1 MFKYFSICF
10 LIYFLITS
18 TTVFG
23 QANFIID
30 EQPCGLEGTAKRV
43 NDKQLNR
50 LKNRSVAPTKGQIDP
65 FFNWAELAK
74 FEDDRNKFSVE
85 KGAILRG
92 YVLRV
97 KMSEAETCN
106 CNSKTP
112 DFRDTHL
119 IITPDAENTG
129 VLNQIII
136 EVTPRLRAQ
145 MQASGVDW
153 SQEAL
158 KKLRGKYIE
167 IEGWLFYDYNHGNQS
182 AKIRQKTK
190 GVTRSTAW
198 EIHPVTA
205 LKVINGK

>member
-1 MFKYFSICF
+1 MFKY
-10 LIYFLITS
+10 LIISFLITS
-18 TTVFG
+18 TAAFSQTDFT
-23 QANFIID
+23 ID
-30 EQPCGLEGTAKRV
+30 EQPCGLEGSAKRV
-43 NDKQLNR
+43 NDKQFNR
-50 LKNRSVAPTKGQIDP
+50 LKNRSVAPTKAQIDP
-65 FFNWAELAK
+65 QFNWTELAK
-74 FEDDRNKFSVE
+74 FEDDRDKFSVE
-85 KGAILRG
+85 KGATLRG

-119 IITPDAENTG
+119 IITPDAEQTG
-129 VLNQIII
+129 VLNQIVVEI
-136 EVTPRLRAQ
+136 TPRLRAQ
-145 MQASGVDW
+145 MQARGVDW
-153 SQEAL
+153 SQDAL

-205 LKVINGK
+205 LKIISNG

>member
-1 MFKYFSICF
+1 MLKYLIISF
-10 LIYFLITS
+10 LVVPTII
-18 TTVFG
+18 FG
-23 QANFIID
+23 QADFMVD
-30 EQPCGLEGTAKRV
+30 EQPCGLEGSAKPANV
-43 NDKQLNR
+43 KQLNR
-50 LKNRSVAPTKGQIDP
+50 LKNRSAAPTKAQIDP
-65 FFNWAELAK
+65 QFNWAELAK
-74 FEDDRNKFSVE
+74 FEDDRNKFSFE

-129 VLNQIII
+129 VLNQIVVEI
-136 EVTPRLRAQ
+136 TPRLRAQ
-145 MQASGVDW
+145 MQARGVDW

-158 KKLRGKYIE
+158 KKLRGKYVE
-167 IEGWLFYDYNHGNQS
+167 IEGWLFYDYNHGNES

-198 EIHPVTA
+198 EIHPVTT
-205 LKVINGK
+205 LKVN